1 MPSSG
6 SRTWRKMANTVYVI
20 IVHDTTSDMY
30 WVGAVTDRYDKA
42 LTLRREYSKG
52 PCVAS
57 ISCKNVE

>member
-1 MPSSG
+1 
-6 SRTWRKMANTVYVI
+6 MANTVYVI

-30 WVGAVTDRYDKA
+30 WVGAVTYRYDKA